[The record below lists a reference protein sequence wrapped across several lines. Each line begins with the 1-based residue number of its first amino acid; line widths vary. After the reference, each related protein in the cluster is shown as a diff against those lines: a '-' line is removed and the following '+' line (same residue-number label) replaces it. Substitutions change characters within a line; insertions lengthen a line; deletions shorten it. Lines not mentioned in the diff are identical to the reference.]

1 MLRGDFLKDYHP
13 IQGERGGGVIILLV
27 VSRYRNRDRL
37 QLAGWV
43 GGSLGARDSKIYI
56 THYIRL
62 QIIRSGLDHCV
73 VFFGKTLYSH
83 GATQGCK

>member
-43 GGSLGARDSKIYI
+43 TWCKRQQDLYYSL
-56 THYIRL
+56 H
-62 QIIRSGLDHCV
+62 
-73 VFFGKTLYSH
+73 
-83 GATQGCK
+83 

>member
-13 IQGERGGGVIILLV
+13 IQGERGGGVVILLV

-43 GGSLGARDSKIYI
+43 TWCKRQQDLYYSLHQTTDYKVRTGLLCSWAK
-56 THYIRL
+56 RL
-62 QIIRSGLDHCV
+62 
-73 VFFGKTLYSH
+73 TLMVLPW
-83 GATQGCK
+83 GVNE